1 MGESDSDDDIPSSM
15 RWKENLSEKASA
27 LYSGSR
33 HLDLNRLIYGDES
46 IENVVRIWRR
56 HIGVNAPEDDEDDIE
71 EDEEAFFKKA
81 PEDSQAVLDGS
92 MPQYSIERLRE
103 WKNAEKIESIRH
115 RFVTS
120 NMLEEG
126 EDEEAEKYGD
136 FEDLENGEDVEPEK
150 ANDEGEEPAAPLDLE
165 AERAANAKRKEEL
178 RLRFEEAEVNPDN
191 SDSEHG
197 EQTWGDQQKAKI
209 QKQLEINKREFE
221 GLDAESR
228 IKVEGYLPGTY
239 VRMVLHGIPCEF
251 VERFDPRFPIIIGGL
266 LNDEQRFGYIQV
278 QTPGFELTV
287 GADKTT
293 SVA

>member
-1 MGESDSDDDIPSSM
+1 
-15 RWKENLSEKASA
+15 
-27 LYSGSR
+27 
-33 HLDLNRLIYGDES
+33 
-46 IENVVRIWRR
+46 
-56 HIGVNAPEDDEDDIE
+56 
-71 EDEEAFFKKA
+71 
-81 PEDSQAVLDGS
+81 
-92 MPQYSIERLRE
+92 
-103 WKNAEKIESIRH
+103 WKNAEKIESIQH
-115 RFVTS
+115 RFITS

-136 FEDLENGEDVEPEK
+136 FEDLENGDDVEPEK
-150 ANDEGEEPAAPLDLE
+150 VNGEGEEPAAPLDLE

-178 RLRFEEAEVNPDN
+178 RLRFEEAETNPDN

-228 IKVEGYLPGTY
+228 IKVEGHLPGTY
-239 VRMVLHGIPCEF
+239 IRMVLHGIPCEF

-278 QTPGFELTV
+278 QTHKFALIIGT
-287 GADKTT
+287 DKTT

>member
-1 MGESDSDDDIPSSM
+1 MGEPDSDDDIPSSM
-15 RWKENLSEKASA
+15 RWKENLSEKAST

-46 IENVVRIWRR
+46 IENVARIWRQ
-56 HIGVNAPEDDEDDIE
+56 HIGISDPEDDEDNIE
-71 EDEEAFFKKA
+71 EDEDAFFKKA
-81 PEDSQAVLDGS
+81 PEESPSIHDGS
-92 MPQYSIERLRE
+92 LPQYPINRLRE
-103 WKNAEKIESIRH
+103 WKDAEKIESIRH

-126 EDEEAEKYGD
+126 EDEETEKYGD
-136 FEDLENGEDVEPEK
+136 FEDLENRDDTEPEK
-150 ANDEGEEPAAPLDLE
+150 PIGEGDETEATLDLE

-178 RLRFEEAEVNPDN
+178 RLRFEEAETNPDN

-228 IKVEGYLPGTY
+228 VKVEGYLPGTY

-251 VERFDPRFPIIIGGL
+251 VQRFDPRFPVIVGGL

-278 QTPGFELTV
+278 LTIR
-287 GADKTT
+287 GND
-293 SVA
+293 